1 MTPCDNKINLSTMTF
16 EGFIQKARTAFGPL
30 SDVQE
35 SRYRQ
40 LEELYSDWN
49 SKINVI
55 SRKDIDQL
63 YSHHVLHS
71 LAIAEYIRIS
81 MPDLYRI
88 LRDPSGEVSILDIG
102 TGGGF
107 PGIPLA
113 ILFPGGRF
121 TLCDSVGK
129 KIKVASAVAEAA
141 GLANV
146 ATVNARAEDLPGKYD
161 YIVSR
166 AVTSMDKFIPW
177 TKGKVSGGI
186 FCLKGGDVAEEL
198 GITMQKY
205 RIRSGSVRTW
215 KVDSWLEDE
224 YFEGKLVVFFEIRD
238 KAIL

>member
-1 MTPCDNKINLSTMTF
+1 MTF

-40 LEELYSDWN
+40 LGELYSDWN

-129 KIKVASAVAEAA
+129 KIK
-141 GLANV
+141 G
-146 ATVNARAEDLPGKYD
+146 RA
-161 YIVSR
+161 
-166 AVTSMDKFIPW
+166 IP
-177 TKGKVSGGI
+177 V
-186 FCLKGGDVAEEL
+186 
-198 GITMQKY
+198 
-205 RIRSGSVRTW
+205 RIP
-215 KVDSWLEDE
+215 
-224 YFEGKLVVFFEIRD
+224 
-238 KAIL
+238 